1 MRIGVLWGIQ
11 CIYILQTFISIC
23 TLLLSHFIVLERGGG
38 GQMGQTDHCISFVN
52 NVYYTTTAFSLHA
65 LTCVQQVLVRELEQC
80 VATVTT

>member
-1 MRIGVLWGIQ
+1 MHLHFADFHKHLHIAI
-11 CIYILQTFISIC
+11 ISLHR
-23 TLLLSHFIVLERGGG
+23 TGEGGG

-52 NVYYTTTAFSLHA
+52 TVYYTTTAFSLHA